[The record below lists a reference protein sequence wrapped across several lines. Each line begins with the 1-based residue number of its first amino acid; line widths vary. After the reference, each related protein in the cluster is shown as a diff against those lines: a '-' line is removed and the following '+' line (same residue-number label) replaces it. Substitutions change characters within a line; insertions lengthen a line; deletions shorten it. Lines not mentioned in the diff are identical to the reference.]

1 MVFAS
6 NLGDAQISI
15 RATTDQL
22 SKDLNKAKG
31 QVQSSL
37 QGIQQK
43 MKSFGT
49 AASIGI
55 TAPLALFGK
64 QAFQAAADAE
74 EMESKLQ
81 VVFGNSSDE
90 VRKWADETA
99 KAVGRSSTELRR
111 AAADTQ
117 SLLISAGVG
126 SEEARKMSTS
136 MAQLAIDTASFNN
149 ASDAQAIE
157 AFQKALLGENEMLK
171 SVGFSLSAVE
181 VQRKALELGYEG
193 SVAQMDAATK
203 AQATFAALLEKTS
216 QAQGD
221 AARTIGSS
229 SNQVKVFQ
237 AALSDVSIAIGQQL
251 LPALTPIIT
260 ALAGVLRTFAE
271 LNPETQQFI
280 VIAAG
285 LAAALGP
292 LALIL
297 GTLSAPIIAVG
308 AALSAGIVI
317 WHKWG
322 EAIETT
328 VRNTVQ
334 KVTQWFQ
341 KLTNP
346 IDWVNDK
353 INTINDT
360 FFKLY
365 DDVVGHSYV
374 PDMVDE
380 IGNQFDRLDSVM
392 VKPTIDATKKVA
404 GEFHGLMSG
413 VGGGLAQGIGQGIGS
428 AFSGLSGAVSDP
440 VASAFL
446 SPVLGAIGGQ
456 FQSGIRNLFPSVGK
470 ALGGPIGK
478 PTLVG
483 ERGPELFIPGQAGT
497 VVSNNNLGG
506 GNVIN
511 QNINL
516 MPDVGERFKEQLSMA
531 MPVIRQAAVDANN
544 EFNARRGRGG
554 IR

>member
-22 SKDLNKAKG
+22 SKDLNKAKNH
-31 QVQSSL
+31 VQSSL
-37 QGIQQK
+37 KSIQQK
-43 MKSFGT
+43 MKGFGT

-74 EMESKLQ
+74 EMESKLE
-81 VVFGNSSDE
+81 VVFGKASDD
-90 VRKWADETA
+90 VRKWADETS
-99 KAVGRSSTELRR
+99 KAVGRSSNELRK

-117 SLLISAGVG
+117 SLLISAGVA
-126 SEEARKMSTS
+126 SEEAQHMSTAL
-136 MAQLAIDTASFNN
+136 AQLAIDTASFNN
-149 ASDAQAIE
+149 ASDPQAIE

-229 SNQVKVFQ
+229 SNQVKVLN
-237 AALSDVSIAIGQQL
+237 AAMQDLSIVVGQQL
-251 LPALTPIIT
+251 LPAFTPVITTLASALRWFVDLGPEVTKFTVIT
-260 ALAGVLRTFAE
+260 A
-271 LNPETQQFI
+271 
-280 VIAAG
+280 G
-285 LAAALGP
+285 LTAALGP
-292 LALIL
+292 LALVL
-297 GTLSAPIIAVG
+297 GTVSVPLLAIT
-308 AALSAGIVI
+308 AALGAGVVA
-317 WHKWG
+317 WQNWG
-322 EAIETT
+322 DSIQK
-328 VRNTVQ
+328 TVQ
-334 KVTQWFQ
+334 ETVKKITDTFEIL
-341 KLTNP
+341 KGP
-346 IDWVNDK
+346 IDWVNEK
-353 INTINDT
+353 I
-360 FFKLY
+360 
-365 DDVVGHSYV
+365 
-374 PDMVDE
+374 
-380 IGNQFDRLDSVM
+380 DSVNNAFFDLYEDVKDTSAPGIINEVKTQFGKLDQYM
-392 VKPTIDATKKVA
+392 VKPTMKATKKVSN
-404 GEFHGLMSG
+404 EFNELMSG
-413 VGGGLAQGIGQGIGS
+413 IGEGLSSGLGS
-428 AFSGLSGAVSDP
+428 AFGGLSAGVGDA
-440 VASAFL
+440 ATSAFL
-446 SPVLGAIGGQ
+446 GPVMGALGTRL
-456 FQSGIRNLFPSVGK
+456 QSGLRNLFPSVGK
-470 ALGGPIGK
+470 ALGGPVGK

-497 VVSNNNLGG
+497 IVSNSNLGG
-506 GNVIN
+506 GAVIN

-554 IR
+554 F

>member
-22 SKDLNKAKG
+22 SKDLNKAKS

-43 MKSFGT
+43 MKGFGT

-74 EMESKLQ
+74 EMESKLD
-81 VVFGNSSDE
+81 VVFGKAADD

-99 KAVGRSSTELRR
+99 KAVGRSSNELRT

-126 SEEARKMSTS
+126 AEQAQKMSTAL
-136 MAQLAIDTASFNN
+136 AQLAIDTASFNN
-149 ASDAQAIE
+149 ASDPQAIQ

-171 SVGFSLSAVE
+171 SVGFSLSAAE
-181 VQRKALELGYEG
+181 VQRKALELGYKG

-203 AQATFAALLEKTS
+203 AEATFAALLEKTS

-229 SNQVKVFQ
+229 SNQMKVLN
-237 AALSDVSIAIGQQL
+237 AAMQDLSIVIGQQL

-260 ALAGVLRTFAE
+260 ALADALRWFVD
-271 LNPETQQFI
+271 LGPEVTQFT

-297 GTLSAPIIAVG
+297 GSVSLPIVAIT
-308 AALSAGIVI
+308 AALGAGVVA
-317 WHKWG
+317 WQKWG
-322 EAIETT
+322 DAIETT

-334 KVTQWFQ
+334 KVVSWFD
-341 KLTNP
+341 KLKGP
-346 IDWVNDK
+346 VDWVNEK
-353 INTINDT
+353 IDTINDT

-374 PDMVDE
+374 PDLVDE
-380 IGNQFDRLDSVM
+380 IGYQFDRLDQVM
-392 VKPTIDATKKVA
+392 VKPTLDATKKVSN
-404 GEFHGLMSG
+404 EFKGLMTG
-413 VGGGLAQGIGQGIGS
+413 VGGGLAQGLSSGVGS
-428 AFSGLSGAVSDP
+428 AFSSLSSGISDP
-440 VASAFL
+440 VAGAFL
-446 SPVLGAIGGQ
+446 GPVMGALGGQ
-456 FQSGIRNLFPSVGK
+456 IQSGIRNIFPSVGK

-483 ERGPELFIPGQAGT
+483 ERGPELFVPGQAGT
-497 VVSNNNLGG
+497 IVSNSNLGG
-506 GNVIN
+506 GAVIN

-554 IR
+554 F